1 MKILVMGLSGS
12 RKSTFSKKLVEQL
25 NLNSPAEWLNAD
37 ELRAQLQDWDF
48 SDEGRRR
55 QASRMGK
62 LADEAQHK
70 GIHTVCDFICPTRQL
85 RDIFKPEMLIF
96 MDTVKSSKFSDTDA
110 IFEPPAEAEY
120 DFRLTE
126 TDDLD
131 KWAQTIADLIY
142 ILE

>member
-12 RKSTFSKKLVEQL
+12 RKSTFAKKLTEQL
-25 NLNSPAEWLNAD
+25 NQNSPAEWLNAD
-37 ELRAQLQDWDF
+37 ALREQLQDWDF
-48 SDEGRRR
+48 SEEGRRR
-55 QASRMGK
+55 QAVRMGT
-62 LADEAQHK
+62 LADEARHK

-96 MDTVKSSKFSDTDA
+96 MDTVKSSKFPDTDA
-110 IFEPPAEAEY
+110 LFEAPTVEEY